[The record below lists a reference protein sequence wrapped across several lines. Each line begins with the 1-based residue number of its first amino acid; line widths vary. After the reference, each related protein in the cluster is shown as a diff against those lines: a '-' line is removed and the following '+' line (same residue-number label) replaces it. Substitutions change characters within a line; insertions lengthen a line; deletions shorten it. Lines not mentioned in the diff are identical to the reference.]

1 MISDCLMLNVCS
13 GPEKRMNE
21 DQSKVKALG
30 EVDLSCVFPFEDG
43 YGVHNGC
50 RERVGWENEG
60 IEDTDY
66 KENICYSELALN
78 FILVY
83 LPHRR

>member
-1 MISDCLMLNVCS
+1 MNKY
-13 GPEKRMNE
+13 EKWFK
-21 DQSKVKALG
+21 SLG
-30 EVDLSCVFPFEDG
+30 EVNLSCVFPFEDG

-50 RERVGWENEG
+50 RELVGWENEG